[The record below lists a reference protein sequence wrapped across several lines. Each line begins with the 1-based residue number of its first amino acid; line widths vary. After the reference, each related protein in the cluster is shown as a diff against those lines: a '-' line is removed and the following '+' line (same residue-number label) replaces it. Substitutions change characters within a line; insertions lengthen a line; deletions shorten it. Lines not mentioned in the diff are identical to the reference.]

1 MMEEEFRSIRIEKE
15 ICHGCMSCMRICP
28 THAIRVHSNKAS
40 LIKELCIDCG
50 ECVRTCEYKAIL
62 PLTSSFSEFSKFK
75 YTIALPSPVFYSQF
89 GKEIQPGI
97 LLEALKKIGFDDAYD
112 VACSS
117 EAVSIAL
124 QEYLDS
130 NEGPRP
136 LISPYCPTILRL
148 IQVRYPN
155 LLENLI
161 PIESPMEIA
170 AREAKRKKMQELG
183 LSEKEIGAIYITPC
197 PAKMISILSP
207 PRKKHSF
214 LDGTIAISEIYPS
227 ILQAIPQITTKNDV
241 KEVRGLGLGWPIVG
255 GQVASLKAEECIAI
269 GGINDCIRILEDI
282 ENGKLRD
289 IQYIECHSCPN
300 ACVGG
305 SLTIENQY
313 IARGKVLKI
322 VEKYGSQPCQEREY
336 IRELYR
342 RNFFSQLG
350 KISASPIKP
359 LDDDI
364 SKAIQKMKQ
373 KQKILDMLP
382 KIDCGICGAPTCE
395 TFADDVIKGLT
406 CADECIILTVK
417 KFESMSGNL
426 FETAQKHSRKIKSRW
441 EDEKK

>member
-1 MMEEEFRSIRIEKE
+1 M
-15 ICHGCMSCMRICP
+15 
-28 THAIRVHSNKAS
+28 
-40 LIKELCIDCG
+40 
-50 ECVRTCEYKAIL
+50 
-62 PLTSSFSEFSKFK
+62 
-75 YTIALPSPVFYSQF
+75 
-89 GKEIQPGI
+89 
-97 LLEALKKIGFDDAYD
+97 
-112 VACSS
+112 
-117 EAVSIAL
+117 
-124 QEYLDS
+124 
-130 NEGPRP
+130 
-136 LISPYCPTILRL
+136 
-148 IQVRYPN
+148 
-155 LLENLI
+155 
-161 PIESPMEIA
+161 
-170 AREAKRKKMQELG
+170 
-183 LSEKEIGAIYITPC
+183 
-197 PAKMISILSP
+197 
-207 PRKKHSF
+207 
-214 LDGTIAISEIYPS
+214 
-227 ILQAIPQITTKNDV
+227 
-241 KEVRGLGLGWPIVG
+241 
-255 GQVASLKAEECIAI
+255 
-269 GGINDCIRILEDI
+269 
-282 ENGKLRD
+282 RD

-417 KFESMSGNL
+417 KFESMGGNL
-426 FETAQKHSRKIKSRW
+426 CETAQKHSRKIQSRW
-441 EDEKK
+441 ESGKNENK